1 MHQIRSRRYRPVR
14 QSRRRAQ
21 VLGAQLHQIRCRRY
35 RPVCQSRRRAQVL
48 GVWVPHCP
56 SKRQKVHGHVRPA
69 REASKPAAVPVAKA
83 SSKAK
88 ALLRP
93 SSRSRGRRAHLHH
106 VPRPSCGFLL
116 RYCMRCGSVRPSL
129 RCCLRARVPP
139 RVQGVRRPALGMHH
153 SLELFGSALSP

>member
-1 MHQIRSRRYRPVR
+1 M
-14 QSRRRAQ
+14 
-21 VLGAQLHQIRCRRY
+21 
-35 RPVCQSRRRAQVL
+35 L

-153 SLELFGSALSP
+153 SLELFGSQRLESLARHAPNRSRIKIHTHARTLNTHTSPHRQGGHTRPTCPSGSG